1 MKLRTGHMNR
11 ALSTVLTT
19 IIILVAS
26 VVLATGVVLYGTSL
40 FQTSTQQEAISV
52 TGMQLWVHNIDANGL
67 SWGAY
72 AVRNT
77 GDKILS
83 VDKISIRGVDIP
95 FTQWYPDTTVSTN
108 TLQQSMNF
116 TGWSGVDGGLDITGP
131 DSCASEPTQPFDVEA
146 RLTADSGGESGS
158 VCADSATG
166 PVGLAP
172 GEGAI
177 IYFQLTNGTVT
188 TLDAGV
194 TSAVGVFAG
203 KTGAPIIITIASKA

>member
-52 TGMQLWVHNIDANGL
+52 SGLKVFTKAVDPNGL
-67 SWGAY
+67 TWGAF

-83 VDKISIRGVDIP
+83 VNKITVRGEDVP
-95 FTQWYPDTTVSTN
+95 FTQWYPDTSVTSAL
-108 TLQQSMNF
+108 LQQAMKHS
-116 TGWSGVDGGLDITGP
+116 GWSGTNGELSVDDPDTLCSGETVSIDLDGT
-131 DSCASEPTQPFDVEA
+131 
-146 RLTADSGGESGS
+146 GGEIP
-158 VCADSATG
+158 VCANAATG
-166 PVGLAP
+166 PVGLDP
-172 GEGAI
+172 GDGAI
-177 IYFQLTNGTVT
+177 IYFRLTNGTIESI
-188 TLDAGV
+188 DAGV
-194 TSAVGVFAG
+194 STAVGVFAG
-203 KTGAPIIITIASKA
+203 KTGAPISVTIASKT

>member
-1 MKLRTGHMNR
+1 MKLRIGHMNR

-26 VVLATGVVLYGTSL
+26 VVLATGVVLYSTSL

-52 TGMQLWVHNIDANGL
+52 TGMQLWVHNVDANGL

-116 TGWSGVDGGLDITGP
+116 TGWSGVAGGLDITGP
-131 DSCASEPTQPFDVEA
+131 DTCTGGPFDVEA

-203 KTGAPIIITIASKA
+203 KTGAPISITIASKA